1 MGSNALALKL
11 KTKAPSPKPNNEH
24 KNISYDRS
32 SRAAPYL
39 RVYSTSS
46 GASGPA
52 RATRS
57 TSEHASGQG
66 QGPTKS
72 ASYFPWRRNV
82 QRAPSGERTTRVT
95 QRLRPG

>member
-1 MGSNALALKL
+1 MEKKIFQDGRSACLTAPLNGSNALALKL

-57 TSEHASGQG
+57 TSEHASG
-66 QGPTKS
+66 
-72 ASYFPWRRNV
+72 
-82 QRAPSGERTTRVT
+82 
-95 QRLRPG
+95 